1 MRGAGAGS
9 HDALLYVLVPVSGVV
24 IFYTKS
30 DKNTGWGSILDNL
43 AKDNKDN
50 RKFYLYLYLR

>member
-30 DKNTGWGSILDNL
+30 DKNIMLSTTTRL
-43 AKDNKDN
+43 K
-50 RKFYLYLYLR
+50 